1 MATHMKI
8 GLLTCLL
15 LLMILMEEVK
25 PVLAGHIERLKQ
37 RTKILEENMKK
48 MEERMK
54 ALEECKA
61 CSKIKEL
68 NETVSELQEKKPK
81 PDVDECSASISVC
94 DVNADCQNTVGSYIC
109 SCKAGFTGDG
119 KTCTDVDECST
130 SGSVCDVNAECQ
142 NTVGSYICSCKAGFT
157 GDGKT
162 CTAVQKDCAE
172 LFKTGKQ
179 KSGVYAINPDGSNA
193 FDVFCDQTIAGGGWT
208 VFQKRLDGSVDFYRG
223 WDDYKR
229 GFGNLTGE
237 FWLGLE
243 KIHRLTSSGQF
254 KLRVDLEDYAGKTGY
269 AEYDSLAI
277 ASEGDKYKLSLGSY
291 SGTSGDSLTY
301 HNGHPFTTKDQNN
314 DPEYYNCAVHYS
326 GAWWYN
332 RCYGTNMNGIYHQG
346 QYKGTDGIIWWA
358 FSGYSVKRAEMK
370 IRPVNF

>member
-94 DVNADCQNTVGSYIC
+94 DVNAD
-109 SCKAGFTGDG
+109 
-119 KTCTDVDECST
+119 
-130 SGSVCDVNAECQ
+130 CQ